1 MAGMTLAELQEQ
13 LAGLEPY
20 QRKTDDEL
28 RAQAESVYNPMYE
41 RSLANLQKNIE
52 QNVAAQNRSALDSGM
67 QRSSYNAAQQA
78 MIRSKGLDT
87 RADIDAQYAGNVA
100 NTLLNLIQS
109 EDQKQQAADNNRNQL
124 LMALYE
130 YGKKGSG
137 SGEKKEEPT
146 TNNNA
151 NGLPFDLSGVAAK
164 SINGSLSLRGNNVGT
179 GAASVAAPLTVGNV
193 LGITP
198 TTSESMKYFNPK
210 LATANSKFKK

>member
-28 RAQAESVYNPMYE
+28 RAQAESIYNPMYE
-41 RSLANLQKNIE
+41 RSLVDLQKNIE

-100 NTLLNLIQS
+100 NTLLNLIQG

-137 SGEKKEEPT
+137 SGSGNGTP
-146 TNNNA
+146 NNQDDTKNK
-151 NGLPFDLSGVAAK
+151 NPFDLSSALRFAVTSANAK
-164 SINGSLSLRGNNVGT
+164 KNLSY
-179 GAASVAAPLTVGNV
+179 ASMMPENLKNAET
-193 LGITP
+193 
-198 TTSESMKYFNPK
+198 KYT
-210 LATANSKFKK
+210 LADYKNAFLNRK